1 MLFHRYGIFVSVCI
15 LVILVN
21 TQLINAVPPLWYA
34 YISMD
39 SFGISQYSPSQT
51 KGHSL
56 LCTSLGIL

>member
-34 YISMD
+34 YIS
-39 SFGISQYSPSQT
+39 ISQYSPSQT